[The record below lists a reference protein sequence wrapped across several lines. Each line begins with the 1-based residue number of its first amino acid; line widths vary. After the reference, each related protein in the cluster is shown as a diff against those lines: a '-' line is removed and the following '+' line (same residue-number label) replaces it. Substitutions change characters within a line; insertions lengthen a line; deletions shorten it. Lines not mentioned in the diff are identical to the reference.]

1 MRNLW
6 IFHKNKKITQIV
18 IRILVKALPT
28 AAMLCR
34 YNIYKKTS
42 VETDSLVW
50 LSVSTEVV
58 RFITVCLY

>member
-6 IFHKNKKITQIV
+6 IFHKNKKITQI
-18 IRILVKALPT
+18 ISIWVKALPT

-34 YNIYKKTS
+34 CNIYKKTS

>member
-1 MRNLW
+1 MDISLCRTTQRNP
-6 IFHKNKKITQIV
+6 NKAIW
-18 IRILVKALPT
+18 VKALPT

-34 YNIYKKTS
+34 CNIYKKTS
-42 VETDSLVW
+42 VETDSPVW